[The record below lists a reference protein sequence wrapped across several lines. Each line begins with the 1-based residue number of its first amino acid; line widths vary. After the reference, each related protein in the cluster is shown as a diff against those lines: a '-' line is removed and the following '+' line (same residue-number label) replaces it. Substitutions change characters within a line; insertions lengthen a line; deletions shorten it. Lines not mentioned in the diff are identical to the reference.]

1 MNKKTK
7 MYIGV
12 GVLAVAAYYFW
23 DKSQKAKSTSTA
35 TTETK
40 KQIVGFANAAG
51 TCNRN
56 GEPGWSV
63 RTNSNGVLVCSSPDG
78 MRSYRVSK

>member
-7 MYIGV
+7 MYLGLGV
-12 GVLAVAAYYFW
+12 VAVAAYYFW
-23 DKSQKAKSTSTA
+23 NKSKSTTA
-35 TTETK
+35 S
-40 KQIVGFANAAG
+40 FANAGG

-63 RTNSNGVLVCSSPDG
+63 RKNSNGVMVCSSPDG
-78 MRSYRVSK
+78 MRSYRV